1 MWQRAF
7 AVWLLIISA
16 EAVHGVL
23 RTLFLMPRVGD
34 FRARQLGVLTGSVL
48 ILAIAYLCV
57 DWIRAGTMGRL
68 GAVGAGWVALTLT
81 FEVSLG
87 RLILGYSWERLLAD
101 YDVARGGLLPF
112 GLLLMAMSP
121 LFAAWARGRRWNEHQ
136 RNFSQAKGKTPAI
149 RRPFDTSRRM
159 TSRFF

>member
-16 EAVHGVL
+16 EAIHGVL
-23 RTLFLMPRVGD
+23 RTLFLTPLVGD
-34 FRARQLGVLTGSVL
+34 LRARQLGVLTGSLL

-57 DWIRAGTMGRL
+57 DWIRARTMGRL
-68 GAVGAGWVALTLT
+68 GAVGVGWVALTLA

-87 RLILGYSWERLLAD
+87 RLILGYTWERLLAD

-112 GLLLMAMSP
+112 GLLLMALAP
-121 LFAAWARGRRWNEHQ
+121 ILAAKWRGRQTERV
-136 RNFSQAKGKTPAI
+136 SPTDISG
-149 RRPFDTSRRM
+149 
-159 TSRFF
+159 